1 MRRALLL
8 GVLVCVACTD
18 AKFAP
23 ETLVKDLRVLSI
35 QAEPP
40 EVGPGEVSRLSVLKS
55 DAAPGVPTSVIWVG
69 CEPDPQDLGQSACN
83 DAEILLRPTQITD
96 YPPGLQLLGFGLS
109 AGYRSTNA
117 VFDVLPP
124 ADPVRQGGSVGQV
137 LSLVIG
143 EDVDPLATGDK
154 LRGYFERIEQKVTP
168 VVVALTRVLV
178 SEKPPAER
186 NRNPGIVSL
195 SIEGA
200 RHPRSGR
207 VGVLPGQ
214 RVSLGVT
221 VPDDVRQ
228 TYTVKLSTGDVTR
241 TEKVVGA
248 WYSSHGRFS
257 AERFDTETGETVSFI
272 APGSMEFPEDPVP
285 ERRQGTLWLVVRDDR
300 GGQSFERYPFFV
312 CDPALPNP
320 VVQSITP
327 PATPDGQV
335 VVTGENLSGVLD
347 VVVGD
352 AALARGAF
360 SQASQTYLGDAPSL
374 PSGSYPV
381 TVRGRNCGE
390 QTTTL
395 RYVVP

>member
-1 MRRALLL
+1 MTRWL
-8 GVLVCVACTD
+8 GLTVVLVTACTD

-23 ETLVKDLRVLSI
+23 ETLVKDLRVLSV

-40 EVGPGEVSRLSVLKS
+40 EVGPGELSRLSVLKS
-55 DAAPGVPTSVIWVG
+55 DAAPGIPTSVIWVG

-109 AGYRSTNA
+109 AGYSSTRG
-117 VFDVLPP
+117 VFDVLA
-124 ADPVRQGGSVGQV
+124 ADDPIRAAGSVGQV

-143 EDVDPLATGDK
+143 EDVDPLAMGDK
-154 LRGYFERIEQKVTP
+154 LRGYFERIEQKQTQ

-195 SIEGA
+195 SVEGA
-200 RHPRSGR
+200 LHPKNGR
-207 VGVLPGQ
+207 VGALPGQ
-214 RVSLGVT
+214 RVALSVA

-228 TYTVKLSTGDVTR
+228 TYTVRLATGDVTR

-248 WYSSHGRFS
+248 WYSSHGRFT
-257 AERFDTETGETVSFI
+257 AERFDTETGESVGFI
-272 APGSMEFPEDPVP
+272 APGSMEFPDDPVP

-312 CDPALPNP
+312 CDPSLPNP
-320 VVQSITP
+320 VVQAVMP
-327 PATPDGQV
+327 PVTPDGQV
-335 VVTGENLSGVLD
+335 VVTGENLSAVLD

-352 AALARGAF
+352 AALARGSFNA
-360 SQASQTYLGDAPSL
+360 ASQTYVGDAPAL

-381 TVRGRNCGE
+381 TVRGRNCGQ

>member
-1 MRRALLL
+1 MRRLSLM
-8 GVLVCVACTD
+8 GVLVLGACTD

-109 AGYRSTNA
+109 AGYRSTTG
-117 VFDVLPP
+117 VFDVLPS
-124 ADPVRQGGSVGQV
+124 ADPVRQAGSVGQV

-195 SIEGA
+195 AIEGA
-200 RHPRSGR
+200 RHPVNGR

-214 RVSLGVT
+214 RVSLAVT

-272 APGSMEFPEDPVP
+272 APGSTELPEDPVP

-312 CDPALPNP
+312 CDPSLPNP

-327 PATPDGQV
+327 PASADGQV
-335 VVTGENLSGVLD
+335 VVTGENLSAVLD

-352 AALARGAF
+352 AALGRGSF
-360 SQASQTYLGDAPSL
+360 NQTSQTYVGDVPSL

-381 TVRGRNCGE
+381 TVRGRNCGV

-395 RYVVP
+395 RYVAP